1 MIRWHRVPG
10 MFVVMGVI
18 LIAAGLG
25 LALAGV
31 SLDSAAG
38 QTLAGE
44 SGSAG
49 VGPGAGAGGA
59 DGPGAVVS
67 GVTATELP
75 FTGIAALPVIL
86 LGAALSATGVALR
99 RRFT

>member
-1 MIRWHRVPG
+1 MVRSHRVSRVLVGLGIP
-10 MFVVMGVI
+10 
-18 LIAAGLG
+18 LIAAGIG

-59 DGPGAVVS
+59 GDVGAAAS
-67 GVTATELP
+67 GVTSTELP

-86 LGAALSATGVALR
+86 LGAALLASGVALR
-99 RRFT
+99 RRST